1 MKKPSVTTLNISVS
15 VFHQVFTAICR
26 LILARII
33 LKNFGSENNGLMQS
47 IEQILAY
54 TMLLEGGIGG
64 VMRASLYKPLAEG
77 DMNAVSD
84 IFNDGKR
91 FFGKLSS
98 IFIIFAVA
106 LAGSMKFFVQTE
118 FDWFYVATMVIIL
131 GTNTFFNY
139 YFALMHRLLMTADQ
153 KLYMIQIFQIIST
166 ALNLTV
172 CIAAVYFGANLHTV
186 KILTIVVSL
195 IVPAA
200 CRLYVRKH
208 YVISKR
214 KSDGNFSVPQKRDA
228 VIHHLS
234 YVIHKNTDVVMLSL
248 FGGFKDVSIYAVY
261 HSVILMLEQV
271 LVSVS
276 SGISSKI
283 GELWARREHKKLND
297 TINIYEV
304 TSGALSCAAMTVC
317 MVLILPFVMLYT
329 DGVNDANYYQPLFA
343 LFAICASLADLLG
356 LPYKTLISAAGHYK
370 QTKVGAI
377 VEVSINLG
385 LSFILI
391 HSLGLVGVAIGTL
404 VAMAFRLL
412 YSVWYLSK
420 AILNRPK
427 RKFFKFVLPNLT
439 LSALLISMFGKFGD
453 FYADSILQLFV
464 NAVKVSLIVFP
475 LFAVMNLLIFPKLFK
490 MIFRKK
496 Q

>member
-1 MKKPSVTTLNISVS
+1 MNKPSETTLNISVS
-15 VFHQVFTAICR
+15 VFHQVFTALCR
-26 LILARII
+26 LLLARII

-64 VMRASLYKPLAEG
+64 VMRAALYKPLAQR
-77 DMNAVSD
+77 DMNAISD

-91 FFGKLSS
+91 FFRKLSS
-98 IFIIFAVA
+98 IFIIFAVV

-118 FDWFYVATMVIIL
+118 FDWIYVATMVIIL

-166 ALNLTV
+166 GMSLAV
-172 CIAAVYFGANLHTV
+172 CLVAIFFGANIHVV

-195 IVPAA
+195 IVPVC

-208 YVISKR
+208 YTISK
-214 KSDGNFSVPQKRDA
+214 KTSDGKATVTQKRDA

-248 FGGFKDVSIYAVY
+248 FGGFKDVSIYTVY
-261 HSVILMLEQV
+261 HSVIVMLEQV
-271 LVSVS
+271 IVSIS
-276 SGISSKI
+276 SGISSKM
-283 GELWARREHKKLND
+283 GELWARRENKKLSD
-297 TINIYEV
+297 TISVYEV
-304 TSGALSCAAMTVC
+304 TSGALSCAVATVC

-329 DGVNDANYYQPLFA
+329 DGVNDANYHQPLFA
-343 LFAICASLADLLG
+343 LFAICASLTELLS

-404 VAMAFRLL
+404 TAMAFRTL

-427 RKFFKFVLPNLT
+427 RKFFKFVLPNLGLT
-439 LSALLISMFGKFGD
+439 ALLVMIFWKFGD
-453 FYADSILQLFV
+453 FYADSIMLLFV
-464 NAVKVSLIVFP
+464 NAVKVSVIVFP
-475 LFAVMNLLIFPKLFK
+475 LFAIMNLLIYPKLFK
-490 MIFRKK
+490 MIIKKK